1 MTRPPST
8 ASDLEVMEHADGEF
22 DDPELIARLEHDPDA
37 RVRLEAIQE
46 IGELVRGHLELSA
59 DAAHDAR
66 FAAMWRRI
74 DERIAPA
81 TGLWARI
88 SGWFDRHSGHVIT
101 GVVSAGAVA
110 ALALVLRPGNS
121 DVGASGAHA
130 IEVRPVAQ
138 RAAPEIDSLD
148 TPGGSSTV
156 ISLNDDDGNTA
167 VIWVTPDDDAETL

>member
-1 MTRPPST
+1 MTRPPT
-8 ASDLEVMEHADGEF
+8 DLEVMEHADSEF
-22 DDPELIARLEHDPDA
+22 DDPELSARIEREAEA
-37 RVRLEAIQE
+37 RVRLDAIQE

-59 DAAHDAR
+59 DAVHDAR

-74 DERIAPA
+74 DEQIAPA

-88 SGWFDRHSGHVIT
+88 TGWLDRYSGHVIT

-110 ALALVLRPGNS
+110 ALAIILRPGNT
-121 DVGASGAHA
+121 DLGASGAHA

-138 RAAPEIDSLD
+138 RSTPEIDSLD

-156 ISLNDDDGNTA
+156 ISLNDDDGNAA
-167 VIWVTPDDDAETL
+167 VIWVTPDDNAEAL

>member
-1 MTRPPST
+1 MTRAMTRPPT
-8 ASDLEVMEHADGEF
+8 DLEVMEHADGEF
-22 DDPELIARLEHDPDA
+22 DDPELSARIERDA
-37 RVRLEAIQE
+37 AARGRFEAIQE

-59 DAAHDAR
+59 DAVPDAR

-74 DERIAPA
+74 DQRIAPA

-88 SGWFDRHSGHVIT
+88 SGWFDRHLGHVIT

-110 ALALVLRPGNS
+110 ALAIVLRPGNTT
-121 DVGASGAHA
+121 DLGAHA

-156 ISLNDDDGNTA
+156 ISLNDDDGNAA
-167 VIWVTPDDDAETL
+167 VIWVTPDDDAESL